1 MQLLVVN
8 LYELGQFLR
17 ILLWIFLP
25 VFILSALITT
35 YVHYRKRRKNSGQD
49 DPVMGLYAE
58 GDLLA
63 MPAGIGTDEG
73 SRPDQRPEHGPDNVS
88 EAYKG
93 LLWLKNK
100 YEQDREQATTKF
112 VQLKEEHRLLREKYE
127 DLQDQFRRK
136 SPNPPEP
143 APPTGN
149 LSEPVSPAGA
159 TSPAEPASL
168 AGAPPAQIREDLIE
182 LAAVKDQLAEKNLQL
197 AFLQNQLDQRINNY
211 HQLEQQ
217 DREQFDRITE
227 LETTIDGLRAAL
239 KKEILRASEV
249 KGKLESSGQLL
260 LKLHEELDQLLISQD
275 PDPGAASNGS
285 AATTSSAST
294 TSPATGDDTPR
305 IAAWAESDELAA
317 V

>member
-1 MQLLVVN
+1 MQLLVIN

-25 VFILSALITT
+25 VFTVAALITT
-35 YVHYRKRRKNSGQD
+35 YVHYRKRRKNNGQD
-49 DPVMGLYAE
+49 DPVMGVYTE

-63 MPAGIGTDEG
+63 MPADTGEAMR
-73 SRPDQRPEHGPDNVS
+73 SLPENTS

-100 YEQDREQATTKF
+100 YEQDREQATARF

-127 DLQDQFRRK
+127 NLQDKFRK
-136 SPNPPEP
+136 KGAGDPNAPESTPLP
-143 APPTGN
+143 ANPLPPT
-149 LSEPVSPAGA
+149 
-159 TSPAEPASL
+159 
-168 AGAPPAQIREDLIE
+168 REDLIE

-197 AFLQNQLDQRINNY
+197 AFLQNQLDQRINSY

-217 DREQFDRITE
+217 DREQKDQITGLQATVDRLQATVDR
-227 LETTIDGLRAAL
+227 LQASLD
-239 KKEILRASEV
+239 KEVLRASEV

-260 LKLHEELDQLLISQD
+260 LKLHEQLDQLLVSQE
-275 PDPGAASNGS
+275 PEAGEVA
-285 AATTSSAST
+285 
-294 TSPATGDDTPR
+294 PR
-305 IAAWAESDELAA
+305 IAAWVESDELTA